1 MLETFSIT
9 QISKGGK
16 VFIFSFFKLHSWVEE
31 VFLFEEEKAR
41 LWIPIPILSFF
52 IRYAMFIENLFLF
65 FPLHIQWM
73 RTTRVQ
79 GKKRDKNSKKN
90 NNIFIS
96 QSNVPSSFWKQFLST
111 FTLVFFTL
119 PWFPSFFSERGKKR
133 KKKIKEKKRDRKKV
147 VSLFFFARSKQT
159 MKNWRQRNFHFFFFL
174 LSS

>member
-79 GKKRDKNSKKN
+79 GKKKEIRTARKII
-90 NNIFIS
+90 IFLYHNLMFPPRS
-96 QSNVPSSFWKQFLST
+96 ESNFFRHSPSYFLHSLD
-111 FTLVFFTL
+111 FHLFFRN
-119 PWFPSFFSERGKKR
+119 EE
-133 KKKIKEKKRDRKKV
+133 KKKEKNKGKETR
-147 VSLFFFARSKQT
+147 
-159 MKNWRQRNFHFFFFL
+159 
-174 LSS
+174 